1 MGDSSGGETDGHAVV
16 SDGGAEAETNEAA
29 PVVDSGSGT
38 VEYGMDDKPPIER
51 SILLGFQHYLTMI
64 GSNIAVPLV
73 LAAAMGMPP
82 DATARLVGTFFVV
95 SGIAT
100 LAQTTIGNR
109 YPLVQGA
116 SFAILAPALAI
127 IGVLQASGAGWETMI
142 VELQGA
148 MIVAGIAQVA
158 IGYLGLFGRLKR
170 HLSPVVIGPVIALV
184 GLALFDV
191 PQITNPATQSAWLF
205 LLTLVLIIGCSQ
217 YLGERSSI
225 LKLYPVLIG
234 LAGAWL
240 LAAGLSVGGIIES
253 GSNAYVDLSGV
264 GEATVIQPIV
274 PFQWGTPQF
283 TSSFVIGIFAGVLAS
298 MVESFGD
305 YYAVARI
312 SDEKA
317 PSGQR
322 INHGLAMEG
331 FGNVFAGIMG
341 TGNGSTSYSENIG
354 AIGITGVASRFVVQ
368 IGALVMLV
376 AGFVGFVGAVV
387 TTIPDPIV
395 GGLFVVMFAQ
405 IIGVGLSQLQYVDL
419 NQNRNVFVIGMTL
432 LSGLSIPTL
441 VENFAGGEGSTAI
454 ESALAEVALIGPALE
469 SVGDVAYL
477 GAVFG
482 LEPVAQILFV
492 IGTTGIAVGGIVGFV
507 LDLTIPGSRESRGL
521 TEWEEITEADSEFL
535 AFHERFGSTEPDPEP
550 SDD

>member
-1 MGDSSGGETDGHAVV
+1 
-16 SDGGAEAETNEAA
+16 
-29 PVVDSGSGT
+29 
-38 VEYGMDDKPPIER
+38 MDDKPPIEQ

-73 LAAAMGMPP
+73 LAGAMGMPA

-95 SGIAT
+95 SGVAT

-127 IGVLQASGAGWETMI
+127 IGVLRASGAGWETMI

-148 MIVAGIAQVA
+148 MIVAGFAQVV

-170 HLSPVVIGPVIALV
+170 YLSPVVIAPVIALV

-191 PQITNPATQSAWLF
+191 PQITNPETQSLWLF
-205 LLTLVLIIGCSQ
+205 LLTLGLIIGCSQ
-217 YLGERSSI
+217 YLSEYSST
-225 LKLYPVLIG
+225 LRLYPVLIG

-240 LAAGLSVGGIIES
+240 FAAVLSVGGVIEPT
-253 GSNAYVDLSGV
+253 SNAYVDLSGISDV
-264 GEATVIQPIV
+264 ALVQPIV
-274 PFQWGTPQF
+274 PFQWGMPQF

-312 SDEKA
+312 SEERA
-317 PSGQR
+317 PSGKR

-368 IGALVMLV
+368 VGAVVMLI
-376 AGFVGFVGAVV
+376 AGFVGVVGAVV

-405 IIGVGLSQLQYVDL
+405 IIGIGLSQLQYVDL
-419 NQNRNVFVIGMTL
+419 NENRNVFIVGTTL

-441 VENFAGGEGSTAI
+441 IENFAGGEGAAAI
-454 ESALAEVALIGPALE
+454 ESALAGVAVVGPALE
-469 SVGDVAYL
+469 AIGAVPYL
-477 GAVFG
+477 GTVVG
-482 LEPVAQILFV
+482 LEPVAQIVFV

-507 LDLTIPGSRESRGL
+507 LDITIPGSRESRGL
-521 TEWEEITEADSEFL
+521 TEWDDLTEADSEFT
-535 AFHERFGSTEPDPEP
+535 AAHERFRADDSGPEP

>member
-1 MGDSSGGETDGHAVV
+1 MGESRGEAAEERAVRTDGG
-16 SDGGAEAETNEAA
+16 SETATESS
-29 PVVDSGSGT
+29 PVVDGSAET

-73 LAAAMGMPP
+73 LAAAMGMPA

-95 SGIAT
+95 SGVAT

-170 HLSPVVIGPVIALV
+170 FLSPVVIAPVIALV

-191 PQITNPATQSAWLF
+191 PQITNPETQSIWLF

-217 YLGERSSI
+217 YLDRYSNV
-225 LKLYPVLIG
+225 LRLYPVLIG

-240 LAAGLSVGGIIES
+240 LAAGLSVGGVIES
-253 GSNAYVDLSGV
+253 GSSAYVDLTGV
-264 GEATVIQPIV
+264 SEASIIQPIV

-317 PSGQR
+317 PSGKR

-331 FGNVFAGIMG
+331 FGNIFAGIMG

-368 IGALVMLV
+368 VGAVVMLI
-376 AGFVGFVGAVV
+376 AGFVGFVGAIV

-405 IIGVGLSQLQYVDL
+405 IIGIGLSQLQYVDL
-419 NQNRNVFVIGMTL
+419 NQNRNVFIIGITL
-432 LSGLSIPTL
+432 LSGLSIPSL
-441 VENFAGGEGSTAI
+441 VGNFAGGEGAAAI
-454 ESALAEVALIGPALE
+454 ESALAGVAVLGPALE
-469 SVGDVAYL
+469 AVGEIAYL

-482 LEPVAQILFV
+482 LEPIAQILFV

-507 LDLTIPGSRESRGL
+507 LDLTIPGSRKSRGL
-521 TEWEEITEADSEFL
+521 TEWEDITEGDNEFL
-535 AFHERFGSTEPDPEP
+535 AFHERFGSSEPEPEP

>member
-1 MGDSSGGETDGHAVV
+1 MGESSGEVTDEHAVRA
-16 SDGGAEAETNEAA
+16 DGGAETNTEEAA
-29 PVVDSGSGT
+29 PVVDAGSGT

-73 LAAAMGMPP
+73 LAAAMGMPA

-95 SGIAT
+95 SGVAT

-127 IGVLQASGAGWETMI
+127 IGVLRASGAGWETMI

-170 HLSPVVIGPVIALV
+170 FLSPVVIAPVIALV

-191 PQITNPATQSAWLF
+191 PQITNPETQSLWLF
-205 LLTLVLIIGCSQ
+205 LLTLGLIIGCSQ
-217 YLGERSSI
+217 YLSQYNNV

-240 LAAGLSVGGIIES
+240 LAAGLSVGGVIES

-264 GEATVIQPIV
+264 GEAAIIQPIV
-274 PFQWGTPQF
+274 PFQWGLPQF

-312 SDEKA
+312 SEEEA
-317 PSGQR
+317 PSGKR

-331 FGNVFAGIMG
+331 FGNIFAGVMG

-368 IGALVMLV
+368 VGAIVMLV
-376 AGFVGFVGAVV
+376 AGFVGFVGAIV

-432 LSGLSIPTL
+432 LSGLSIPSL
-441 VENFAGGEGSTAI
+441 VGNFAGGEGSAAI
-454 ESALAEVALIGPALE
+454 ESALAGVALLGPALE
-469 SVGDVAYL
+469 AVGDVAYL

-482 LEPVAQILFV
+482 LEPIAQVLFV
-492 IGTTGIAVGGIVGFV
+492 IGTTGIAVGGIIGFV
-507 LDLTIPGSRESRGL
+507 LDLTIPGSRAGRGL
-521 TEWEEITEADSEFL
+521 TAWEDITEDDSDFV
-535 AFHERFGSTEPDPEP
+535 AVHERFQSTEPEPEP